1 MIQQASLVRGR
12 RLFRQLMEVN
22 MTIYEISIYE
32 VSIPNPND
40 APAALA
46 SLVASDLSAEMLV
59 PGSPRGSK

>member
-1 MIQQASLVRGR
+1 
-12 RLFRQLMEVN
+12 